1 MEVEYTFTIED
12 LQAFHTYQ
20 RGGKLAFQPKARRS
34 EWIWFVL
41 LGVMVGAFILFPSQ
55 LGRVI
60 NTQTTRGKGPLIAFV
75 AVKLWSCS
83 KIDIVISR

>member
-1 MEVEYTFTIED
+1 MEVEYTITVED
-12 LQAFHTYQ
+12 LQTFLTYQ

-60 NTQTTRGKGPLIAFV
+60 DTIVRFADPIFPGLIGASIGFLFAFF
-75 AVKLWSCS
+75 L
-83 KIDIVISR
+83 